1 MYIVTTGFK
10 SMGICKTGVT
20 GERNVCVLGGG
31 ARWMCVFLPS
41 RHLCLLLIDIVSKA
55 AYKKSNKK

>member
-31 ARWMCVFLPS
+31 GVGCVYS
-41 RHLCLLLIDIVSKA
+41 CQVGTCV
-55 AYKKSNKK
+55 YC